1 MDTLIERIK
10 RHEGLSLKPYVD
22 TEGNLTIGYGH
33 RIAVEME
40 PISLAKAEEWLKQD
54 IHYASEAVM
63 SLPLVAKLNQTR
75 RGVLTELAFWCGFN
89 GLLRF
94 RKMLSAL
101 RQGNFKRAALELYHS
116 QLGTK
121 YPARACELAV
131 LMWEGE

>member
-1 MDTLIERIK
+1 MEALISRIK

-33 RIAVEME
+33 RIAVEIE
-40 PISLAKAEEWLKQD
+40 PISETKAEEWLKQD
-54 IHYASEAVM
+54 IHLASEAVM
-63 SLPLVAKLNQTR
+63 SLPLVAKLNQVR

-101 RQGNFKRAALELYHS
+101 RQGNFKRGALELYHS
-116 QLGTK
+116 KLGTK
-121 YPARACELAV
+121 YPARAYELAV